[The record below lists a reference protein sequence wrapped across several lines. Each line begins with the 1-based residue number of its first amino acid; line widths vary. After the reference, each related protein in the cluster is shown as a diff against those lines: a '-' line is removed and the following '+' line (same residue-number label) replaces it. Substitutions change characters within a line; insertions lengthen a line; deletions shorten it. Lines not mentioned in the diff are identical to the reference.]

1 LHPARRSVRPPSQH
15 GVDVLYA
22 ILICSDDACAEEFE
36 AWGELE
42 DFDDMVCE
50 GCGCT
55 LQPLAFSEVSMST
68 IVAFPRRTP
77 HVQLRDAA

>member
-1 LHPARRSVRPPSQH
+1 MGRAM
-15 GVDVLYA
+15 LYA
-22 ILICSDDACAEEFE
+22 VLICSDEACAEEFE

-42 DFDDMVCE
+42 DFDALVCE

-55 LQPLAFSEVSMST
+55 LQPLAFSEVSLST

-77 HVQLRDAA
+77 HVQLRHAA

>member
-1 LHPARRSVRPPSQH
+1 MIVTM
-15 GVDVLYA
+15 LYA

-36 AWGELE
+36 AWGELK

-50 GCGCT
+50 SCDCI

-77 HVQLRDAA
+77 HVQLRNAA

>member
-1 LHPARRSVRPPSQH
+1 
-15 GVDVLYA
+15 
-22 ILICSDDACAEEFE
+22 
-36 AWGELE
+36 
-42 DFDDMVCE
+42 MVCE

-68 IVAFPRRTP
+68 IVAFPRVTP

>member
-1 LHPARRSVRPPSQH
+1 M
-15 GVDVLYA
+15 LYA
-22 ILICSDDACAEEFE
+22 VLICTDEACAEEFE

-55 LQPLAFSEVSMST
+55 LQPLLFDLL
-68 IVAFPRRTP
+68 VALSLLGLELRQLVPRRLP
-77 HVQLRDAA
+77 FLAGAHRVVRHLIVLLCPG

>member
-1 LHPARRSVRPPSQH
+1 MAA
-15 GVDVLYA
+15 DMLYA
-22 ILICSDDACAEEFE
+22 VLICSDEACAEEFE

-42 DFDDMVCE
+42 DFDAMACE

-55 LQPLAFSEVSMST
+55 LQALAFCEVSMST

-77 HVQLRDAA
+77 HVRLRDAA

>member
-1 LHPARRSVRPPSQH
+1 MTRM
-15 GVDVLYA
+15 LYA
-22 ILICSDDACAEEFE
+22 VLICSDEACAEEFE
-36 AWGELE
+36 AWGELA

-68 IVAFPRRTP
+68 IVAFPRVTP

>member
-1 LHPARRSVRPPSQH
+1 MGRAM
-15 GVDVLYA
+15 LYA
-22 ILICSDDACAEEFE
+22 VLICSDESCAEEFE

-42 DFDDMVCE
+42 DFDDLVCHACE
-50 GCGCT
+50 CT

-77 HVQLRDAA
+77 HVQLRNAA